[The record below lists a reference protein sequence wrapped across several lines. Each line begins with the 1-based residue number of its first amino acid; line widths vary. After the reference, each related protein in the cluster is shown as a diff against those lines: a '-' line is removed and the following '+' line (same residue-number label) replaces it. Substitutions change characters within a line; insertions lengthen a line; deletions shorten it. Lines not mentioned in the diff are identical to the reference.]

1 MKYEINFDSAMKSKM
16 FINIYHAFD
25 NTENCF
31 MVNDLPRNIRNACD
45 FSAQVAKL
53 EMFGASVDA
62 HGIYDDNGFDRI
74 GYARIN
80 EHVFVKNGKFIF
92 DELSKAL
99 DELVDGSPE
108 DEAIDRRSEQ
118 EAE

>member
-31 MVNDLPRNIRNACD
+31 IVNNLPRNIRNTCD

-74 GYARIN
+74 GYGRIN
-80 EHVFVKNGKFIF
+80 SHEFIKNGIF
-92 DELSKAL
+92 CFEELAAAL
-99 DELVDGSPE
+99 EELAEGMKNKE
-108 DEAIDRRSEQ
+108 DNKI
-118 EAE
+118 